1 LVLTGLQSWGIEV
14 IYTTNTIESVNSV
27 IRKLVKI
34 CKVFPSDDE
43 ALNVIYLAIKAVSK
57 KWTMPIRDWKPTL
70 NRFVIEFEE

>member
-1 LVLTGLQSWGIEV
+1 LVLTGLQNWGIEF
-14 IYTTNTIESVNSV
+14 IYTNNRIELVNSI

-43 ALNVIYLAIKAVSK
+43 VLNVIYLAIQAVSK

>member
-1 LVLTGLQSWGIEV
+1 MVLTGLQNWGIEF
-14 IYTTNTIESVNSV
+14 IYTNNTIELVNSI

-43 ALNVIYLAIKAVSK
+43 VLNVIYLAIQAVSK
-57 KWTMPIRDWKPTL
+57 KWTMPIRDWKPML

>member
-1 LVLTGLQSWGIEV
+1 MVLTGLQNWGIEV
-14 IYTTNTIESVNSV
+14 IYTNNTIELVNSI

-43 ALNVIYLAIKAVSK
+43 VLNVIYLAIQAVSK
-57 KWTMPIRDWKPTL
+57 KWTMPIRDWKPML

>member
-1 LVLTGLQSWGIEV
+1 LVLTGLQNWGIEV
-14 IYTTNTIESVNSV
+14 IYTNNTIELVNSI

-43 ALNVIYLAIKAVSK
+43 VLNVIYLAIQAVSK
-57 KWTMPIRDWKPTL
+57 KWTMPIRDWKPML

>member
-1 LVLTGLQSWGIEV
+1 MVLTGLQNWGIEV
-14 IYTTNTIESVNSV
+14 IYTNNTIELVNSI

-43 ALNVIYLAIKAVSK
+43 VLNVIYLAIQAVSK